1 MFETKSA
8 PRASR
13 TTLFPASVVLY
24 QEQERDGENQIL
36 PQQQLIALRY
46 KPCEEL
52 DGGVPPRGRLTPHLV
67 PSGHAPPGRERVEL
81 TQRPGATRPL
91 DGLRPRQDPHVVLL
105 DHVHQE
111 VLQALGSLLI
121 LTQPAGDDV
130 DDERRPVPFEM
141 LVEVVVE
148 DVVRVHRVFHEG
160 WAGVEIVAGY
170 IGPFIP
176 QRGDGKLP
184 QARVGFLGTRPLE
197 TRESRGVR
205 RV

>member
-8 PRASR
+8 PRASK

-36 PQQQLIALRY
+36 PQQQLIALWY
-46 KPCEEL
+46 EPCEEL
-52 DGGVPPRGRLTPHLV
+52 DGGVPARGRLTPHLV
-67 PSGHAPPGRERVEL
+67 PAGHAPPGSERVEL

-111 VLQALGSLLI
+111 VLQALSSLLVF
-121 LTQPAGDDV
+121 TQPTGDDV

-148 DVVRVHRVFHEG
+148 NVVRVHWVFHEG
-160 WAGVEIVAGY
+160 GAGVEIVAGY
-170 IGPFIP
+170 VGPFIP
-176 QRGDGKLP
+176 QGGDGELP
-184 QARVGFLGTRPLE
+184 QSRVGFLGTRPLE
-197 TRESRGVR
+197 TRESRWVGCV
-205 RV
+205 